1 MIEGLNYT
9 AYPILF
15 VDDEKL
21 ACEVFKAQ
29 FSDQFTIYTA
39 TSGMEALEIIDYQE
53 IAVVISD
60 QRMPEMTGN
69 VLLTRIRESKPDTV
83 RMIITAYAD
92 IDAAIDAINSGEVY
106 RYIGKPYDET
116 EMRSILQQGIERYYL
131 IKERER
137 LTAEKIDSMRK
148 IARANRLSA
157 VGTLAAGVAH
167 EINNPLV
174 AISTFMQ
181 MAPER
186 RMSDDR
192 EFWDDLY
199 QIAIREVDRI
209 RDLVA
214 ELMAFSKFT
223 GEGGLTL
230 REANV
235 NGLVEEMV
243 KFIDPEAR
251 KKTVK
256 INTVLADTLP
266 IVQWDPDRIKQ
277 VLLNLLLNALQ
288 ATGQGGAITVTT
300 ELVTESAKDQF
311 IRLSV
316 ADTGVGISSEHLEK
330 LFSPFF
336 TTKGREGSGLGLMT
350 CHHIVDQHR
359 GSIDVESQLG
369 VGSTFRLNLPID
381 PRTYDRRKAERKRL
395 KPEELVS

>member
-1 MIEGLNYT
+1 MIEGLDYK

-39 TSGMEALEIIDYQE
+39 SSGMEALEIVDHHE

-69 VLLTRIRESKPDTV
+69 MLLARVRESKPDTV

-92 IDAAIDAINSGEVY
+92 IDAAIEAINSGEVY

-116 EMRSILQQGIERYYL
+116 ELRNVLQQGIERYFL

-137 LTAEKIDSMRK
+137 LTAEKIESMRK

-186 RMSDDR
+186 RKVDDE
-192 EFWDDLY
+192 EFWNDLY
-199 QIAIREVDRI
+199 QIAIREVNRI

-214 ELMAFSKFT
+214 ELLAFSKFT
-223 GEGGLTL
+223 GEGGLL
-230 REANV
+230 LKEVKV
-235 NGLVEEMV
+235 NDLAREMV
-243 KFIDPEAR
+243 KFIEPEAR

-256 INTVLADTLP
+256 INADFGASLP
-266 IVQWDPDRIKQ
+266 DVHWDPDRIKQ

-300 ELVTESAKDQF
+300 EHVKESTHDQF
-311 IRLSV
+311 VRVSV
-316 ADTGVGISSEHLEK
+316 TDTGVGISSEHLEK

-369 VGSTFRLNLPID
+369 VGTTFRLNLPID

-395 KPEELVS
+395 KPEELVL

>member
-21 ACEVFKAQ
+21 AGEVFKAQ
-29 FSDQFTIYTA
+29 FSDSFTIYTA
-39 TSGMEALEIIDYQE
+39 ASGMEALEIVDHHE

-69 VLLTRIRESKPDTV
+69 VLLARVREAKPETV

-92 IDAAIDAINSGEVY
+92 IDAAIDAINSGGVY
-106 RYIGKPYDET
+106 RYVGKPYDET
-116 EMRSILQQGIERYYL
+116 ELRNILQQGIERYFL
-131 IKERER
+131 IRERER
-137 LTAEKIDSMRK
+137 LTAEKIESMRK

-186 RMSDDR
+186 RKSDDK
-192 EFWDDLY
+192 EFWSDLY
-199 QIAIREVDRI
+199 QIALREVNRI

-214 ELMAFSKFT
+214 ELLAFSKFS
-223 GEGGLTL
+223 GEGGLALTDV
-230 REANV
+230 RV
-235 NGLVEEMV
+235 NDLAQEMV

-251 KKTVK
+251 KKNVK
-256 INTVLADTLP
+256 IKTELGTKLP
-266 IVQWDPDRIKQ
+266 AVQWDPDRIKQ

-288 ATGQGGAITVTT
+288 ATEQGGTITVSSDYI
-300 ELVTESAKDQF
+300 EESPKDRF
-311 IRLSV
+311 VRVAV
-316 ADTGVGISSEHLEK
+316 ADTGVGIPSENLEK

-359 GSIDVESQLG
+359 GSIDVASQLG
-369 VGSTFRLNLPID
+369 VGTTFQLNLPLD

-395 KPEELVS
+395 KPEELVL

>member
-1 MIEGLNYT
+1 MIEGLNYKN
-9 AYPILF
+9 YPVLF

-39 TSGMEALEIIDYQE
+39 TTGMEALEVVDHHE
-53 IAVVISD
+53 IAVVMSD

-69 VLLTRIRESKPDTV
+69 MLLARVRESKPDTV
-83 RMIITAYAD
+83 RMIITAYSD
-92 IDAAIDAINSGEVY
+92 IEAAIDAINSGEVY
-106 RYIGKPYDET
+106 RYVSKPYDET
-116 EMRSILQQGIERYYL
+116 ELGAILHQGIERYFL

-137 LTAEKIDSMRK
+137 LTAEKIESMRK
-148 IARANRLSA
+148 IARANRLAS

-181 MAPER
+181 MAPEKR
-186 RMSDDR
+186 KADDR

-199 QIAIREVDRI
+199 QIAIREVNRI

-214 ELMAFSKFT
+214 ELLAFSKFT
-223 GEGGLTL
+223 GEGGLAL
-230 REANV
+230 KEVSV
-235 NGLVEEMV
+235 NALIKEMV
-243 KFIDPEAR
+243 KFIEPEAR
-251 KKTVK
+251 KKTVQIK
-256 INTVLADTLP
+256 QALAENVP
-266 IVQWDPDRIKQ
+266 AVQWDPDRIKQ

-288 ATGQGGAITVTT
+288 ATAQGGSITVTT
-300 ELVTESAKDQF
+300 ESVEENATNRYVRIA
-311 IRLSV
+311 V
-316 ADTGVGISSEHLEK
+316 ADTGTGISSDNLEK

-369 VGSTFRLNLPID
+369 VGTTFRLNLPLD

-395 KPEELVS
+395 KPEELVL

>member
-1 MIEGLNYT
+1 MIEGLDYK

-29 FSDQFTIYTA
+29 FSDQFTVYTA
-39 TSGMEALEIIDYQE
+39 SSGMEALEIVDHHE
-53 IAVVISD
+53 IALVISD

-69 VLLTRIRESKPDTV
+69 MLLARVREARPDTV
-83 RMIITAYAD
+83 RMIVTAYAD
-92 IDAAIDAINSGEVY
+92 IEAAIEAINSGEVY

-116 EMRSILQQGIERYYL
+116 ELRNILQQGIERYFL
-131 IKERER
+131 IKERDR
-137 LTAEKIDSMRK
+137 LTEEKIESMRK

-186 RMSDDR
+186 RKLDDR
-192 EFWDDLY
+192 EFWEDLY
-199 QIAIREVDRI
+199 QIAIREVNRI
-209 RDLVA
+209 RDLVT
-214 ELMAFSKFT
+214 ELLAFSKFT
-223 GEGGLTL
+223 GEAGLTL
-230 REANV
+230 QEVKV
-235 NGLVEEMV
+235 NDLVREMV
-243 KFIDPEAR
+243 KFIEPEAR

-256 INTVLADTLP
+256 INTSFGAALP
-266 IVQWDPDRIKQ
+266 AVQWDPDRIKQ

-300 ELVTESAKDQF
+300 EHVKENAHDQF
-311 IRLSV
+311 VRIAV
-316 ADTGVGISSEHLEK
+316 ADTGVGISSENLEK

-350 CHHIVDQHR
+350 CHYIVDQHR

-369 VGSTFRLNLPID
+369 AGSTFRLNLPID
-381 PRTYDRRKAERKRL
+381 PGSYDRRKAERKRL
-395 KPEELVS
+395 KPEELVL

>member
-15 VDDEKL
+15 VDDETL

-29 FSDQFTIYTA
+29 FSDQFAIYTA
-39 TSGMEALEIIDYQE
+39 TSGMEALEVVDNQE

-69 VLLTRIRESKPDTV
+69 VLLARIRESKPDTV

-92 IDAAIDAINSGEVY
+92 IEAAIDAINSGEVY
-106 RYIGKPYDET
+106 RYIGKPYDEM
-116 EMRSILQQGIERYYL
+116 ELRNILLQGIERYFL
-131 IKERER
+131 VKERER
-137 LTAEKIDSMRK
+137 LTAEKIESMRK

-186 RMSDDR
+186 RKSDDQ

-199 QIAIREVDRI
+199 QIAIREVNRI

-214 ELMAFSKFT
+214 ELMTFSKYT
-223 GEGGLTL
+223 GEGGLVL

-251 KKTVK
+251 KKTIK
-256 INTVLADTLP
+256 INAVLMDTLP
-266 IVQWDPDRIKQ
+266 TVQWDPDRIKQ

-288 ATGQGGAITVTT
+288 ATGQGGVITVTT
-300 ELVTESAKDQF
+300 EQVKENANDQF
-311 IRLSV
+311 IRVSV
-316 ADTGVGISSEHLEK
+316 SDTGVGISTEHLEK

-350 CHHIVDQHR
+350 CHHIIDQHR

-369 VGSTFRLNLPID
+369 AGTTFRLNLPID

>member
-15 VDDEKL
+15 VDDEQL

-29 FSDQFTIYTA
+29 FSDRFTVYTA
-39 TSGMEALEIIDYQE
+39 ASGMEALEVVDHHE

-60 QRMPEMTGN
+60 QRMPEMSGN
-69 VLLTRIRESKPDTV
+69 MLLAHIREARPDTV

-92 IDAAIDAINSGEVY
+92 IEAAIEAINRGEVY
-106 RYIGKPYDET
+106 RYVGKPYDET
-116 EMRSILQQGIERYYL
+116 ELCDILQQGIERYFL

-137 LTAEKIDSMRK
+137 LTAEKIESMRK
-148 IARANRLSA
+148 VARANRLSA

-186 RMSDDR
+186 RKLDDR

-199 QIAIREVDRI
+199 QIAIREVNRI

-214 ELMAFSKFT
+214 ELLAFSKFS
-223 GEGGLTL
+223 GEGGLALQEVT
-230 REANV
+230 V
-235 NGLVEEMV
+235 NGLIQEMV

-251 KKTVK
+251 KKNVK
-256 INTVLADTLP
+256 IKTALAASLP
-266 IVQWDPDRIKQ
+266 AVQWDPDRIKQ

-288 ATGQGGAITVTT
+288 ATGQGGTITVTT
-300 ELVTESAKDQF
+300 EHVKESAKDQF
-311 IRLSV
+311 VRVAV

-350 CHHIVDQHR
+350 CHYIVDQHR

-369 VGSTFRLNLPID
+369 VGTAFRLNLPID
-381 PRTYDRRKAERKRL
+381 PRTYDRRHAERKRL
-395 KPEELVS
+395 KPEELVL